1 MLRLES
7 RLREVPPELMLA
19 QPQLMS
25 HACCLQCSAL
35 CLECFALSAEALL
48 VRAETLVELRS
59 RHARL
64 FHSCISF
71 SQSCLR
77 RLSKSAAQSAAL
89 GGTKC
94 ERLL

>member
-1 MLRLES
+1 MLRLER

-35 CLECFALSAEALL
+35 CLECFALRAEALV
-48 VRAETLVELRS
+48 VRVETLVELRS
-59 RHARL
+59 RNARL
-64 FHSCISF
+64 F
-71 SQSCLR
+71 LK
-77 RLSKSAAQSAAL
+77 LGKGAAQNAAL
-89 GGTKC
+89 GGADC